1 MAASAAY
8 HSVSEKEPLAN
19 NDDDEPK
26 AHWLKVPMSKT
37 SALSVTE
44 NFVKKSNWFRSRKQ
58 RQLLEQMAQPQ
69 PLGGNIYRY
78 MAALVNVATGQ
89 DPEANPDV
97 TDAGCCCDFRKCCDT
112 SWWRLTPGSIL
123 TVMTI
128 QLLAPVSICYS
139 HIKRLDWH
147 STHFGLGHES
157 GVEFW
162 MGRCLAALFLFGF
175 AGFLRV
181 HLGEEIHADRKMRLL
196 IMKDVRLGQLMGRA
210 HLWMTVG
217 RIVNFSVSFFCLV
230 AMWLVFHVS
239 SDPKDVV
246 YDSMGLAF
254 IIKLDNVAGDMGVIG
269 PAQWDENVLGIY
281 WTLVMGSA
289 ASEKHEKEER
299 TEAHKVSA
307 TIRNLL
313 MKKAIKIYN
322 HKMKHENK
330 PDGTSKHHKEH
341 KEAKLPDSSWDDM
354 TWYIPDPE
362 HGDANLNEVFH
373 HPAVQ
378 EYVQSEDFVNY
389 IYSKL
394 GNERAIGDQ
403 LVLGL
408 IRLFQYLGPITFFLI
423 QIRRKI

>member
-1 MAASAAY
+1 M
-8 HSVSEKEPLAN
+8 
-19 NDDDEPK
+19 
-26 AHWLKVPMSKT
+26 
-37 SALSVTE
+37 
-44 NFVKKSNWFRSRKQ
+44 
-58 RQLLEQMAQPQ
+58 
-69 PLGGNIYRY
+69 
-78 MAALVNVATGQ
+78 
-89 DPEANPDV
+89 
-97 TDAGCCCDFRKCCDT
+97 
-112 SWWRLTPGSIL
+112 
-123 TVMTI
+123 
-128 QLLAPVSICYS
+128 
-139 HIKRLDWH
+139 
-147 STHFGLGHES
+147 
-157 GVEFW
+157 
-162 MGRCLAALFLFGF
+162 
-175 AGFLRV
+175 
-181 HLGEEIHADRKMRLL
+181 
-196 IMKDVRLGQLMGRA
+196 
-210 HLWMTVG
+210 
-217 RIVNFSVSFFCLV
+217 
-230 AMWLVFHVS
+230 
-239 SDPKDVV
+239 
-246 YDSMGLAF
+246 
-254 IIKLDNVAGDMGVIG
+254 IG
-269 PAQWDENVLGIY
+269 PAQWDESVLGIY

-299 TEAHKVSA
+299 TEAHKVQDVVVVWLVGDVVIVWLVVVVGAFSRCSSHVPKKAAFRIPRDVPGQSCVQVSA

-313 MKKAIKIYN
+313 MKKAIKIYT

-373 HPAVQ
+373 HPAVL